1 MYIDASTILSRCTA
15 EVWLALP
22 YASCKDSR
30 NVTCRIDRVS
40 AACCALVAAGSRI
53 GTMDCF
59 LLAHT
64 VVPIGYRGI
73 IALADQG
80 PQAFLF
86 PFRRPSTKLRYH
98 IRNKPSTF
106 GETVRQEHQT
116 A

>member
-59 LLAHT
+59 FAHST
-64 VVPIGYRGI
+64 DWVPWHHRFGGS
-73 IALADQG
+73 
-80 PQAFLF
+80 
-86 PFRRPSTKLRYH
+86 RPSSFSISFSAAINEAEIPHSEQALDLW
-98 IRNKPSTF
+98 
-106 GETVRQEHQT
+106 
-116 A
+116 